1 MCSQAAY
8 PSRTCTVRFSSMTIK
23 QRRAVLF
30 SRLFIEEFANSTFV
44 IWFVFRHLIKFG
56 MCLLSNALLLSCINV
71 LSISDLVLV

>member
-8 PSRTCTVRFSSMTIK
+8 PSRTCTVGFLSMTIK